1 MTARC
6 GERDD
11 KKKKKPAGV
20 AVRAREC
27 FSPMGNP
34 ANLREVLCG
43 HEEDEGI
50 V

>member
-11 KKKKKPAGV
+11 KKKPAGV
-20 AVRAREC
+20 AVGAREH

-43 HEEDEGI
+43 QEEDEGM